1 MNDPAAR
8 DDLRLAR
15 LHLRTGSLAL
25 ALAELEELDG
35 RATLDVSA
43 QADLAE
49 ARWRLGDPESAVNA
63 ARVHLDGGGADP
75 VVIAILAEAAARA
88 GDAPGSAALVAR
100 LSELDAAA
108 LDRIFAGLRRH
119 AIWPGHGPDF
129 PAAAGPAG
137 ADPLD
142 EAEGTP
148 AGAPGR
154 SGRDRG
160 TRRRELAGS
169 PADLELARR
178 DVTADPGAAALRL
191 ALALRVEPGLAPAVL
206 DVIGT
211 AAEPELALVRGDAL
225 RLLGRHTDAEA
236 AYAAARTAIDRSNRP
251 NRGTRP

>member
-1 MNDPAAR
+1 MNDPAVR
-8 DDLRLAR
+8 DDLRVAR
-15 LHLRTGSLAL
+15 LHLRTGALAL

-35 RATLDVSA
+35 RDALDAASR
-43 QADLAE
+43 ADLAE
-49 ARWRLGDPESAVNA
+49 ARWRLGDPDGAAAA
-63 ARVHLDGGGADP
+63 ARVHVDGGGSDP
-75 VVIAILAEAAARA
+75 VAIAILAEAAARS
-88 GDAPGSAALVAR
+88 GDAPESAALVAR
-100 LSELDAAA
+100 LAELDPVS
-108 LDRIFAGLRRH
+108 LDRIFAGLPRH
-119 AIWPGHGPDF
+119 ALWPGHGSDVPPGAGSAPPGSPDDD
-129 PAAAGPAG
+129 
-137 ADPLD
+137 DPGGH
-142 EAEGTP
+142 GT
-148 AGAPGR
+148 PGR

-206 DVIGT
+206 AVIGT

-225 RLLGRHTDAEA
+225 RLLGRHADAEA